1 MGLSMNAMSN
11 IQQKMSTNSSR
22 SSSPKDNKAINRLY
36 QMTLKNII
44 IYFVNIIDYKDLYTK
59 TNNQSQFSQFLNQ
72 NIQGQ
77 PSQMSPVDYIFN
89 KVLVNKFSDEQ
100 ESPLMTLDDI
110 KRYKATNFEDF
121 PEFFSNEIWKVTF
134 FHSDEINSILRV
146 QINQEMI
153 DKNFFTRRLT
163 YAKGINEMSQRSEK
177 MKDEIQKRI
186 NADTLQKISVLTE
199 KAYNHMVRSK
209 IQVYVQE

>member
-1 MGLSMNAMSN
+1 
-11 IQQKMSTNSSR
+11 
-22 SSSPKDNKAINRLY
+22 
-36 QMTLKNII
+36 
-44 IYFVNIIDYKDLYTK
+44 
-59 TNNQSQFSQFLNQ
+59 
-72 NIQGQ
+72 
-77 PSQMSPVDYIFN
+77 MSPVDYIFN